1 MSRLFFSFL
10 IRHRNA
16 KHLQFSSRGGD
27 DRKMSLV
34 WTDCTRRWKECYAW
48 VCRANASQ
56 MTNWTERRGK
66 RSRGG
71 GSHFSAVTI
80 VTITGYCVQRWWQK
94 HEALKSLFC
103 AYIVKNR
110 MKSAGRLVVAA
121 VTWRVTWQLKH
132 SMTEWT
138 RSWFIYTVSKSAE
151 SGRKHTLNADTF
163 NFSNYCIKVVC
174 FALCIFSL
182 VIYFVL
188 NHDWV
193 LSTIWLKI
201 WTFHLLFCSQ

>member
-34 WTDCTRRWKECYAW
+34 WTDCTRGWKECYAW

-71 GSHFSAVTI
+71 GGFSFLCCYYSYYHWILCATLMTETWSIKVPFLCLYCKESDEISRTAGCSSCYVT
-80 VTITGYCVQRWWQK
+80 CS
-94 HEALKSLFC
+94 ALKKANS
-103 AYIVKNR
+103 YN
-110 MKSAGRLVVAA
+110 
-121 VTWRVTWQLKH
+121 
-132 SMTEWT
+132 SMTDWT

-151 SGRKHTLNADTF
+151 FGRKHTLNADT
-163 NFSNYCIKVVC
+163 
-174 FALCIFSL
+174 LT
-182 VIYFVL
+182 VL
-188 NHDWV
+188 
-193 LSTIWLKI
+193 LY
-201 WTFHLLFCSQ
+201 